1 LQLFTEAFVSDE
13 LWLQSVKAFTA
24 SIFLADLIT
33 PLLSKYLQPYA
44 MQSLEDIRHVKLVN
58 FDESK
63 FMEVVVATGD
73 P

>member
-1 LQLFTEAFVSDE
+1 
-13 LWLQSVKAFTA
+13 
-24 SIFLADLIT
+24 
-33 PLLSKYLQPYA
+33 